1 MVVDYLTMRP
11 IDAPTYSQVLPVIDC
26 ATIMSDVKLR
36 QSERS
41 ISTKPAVENTYSI
54 LFDMATSGS

>member
-1 MVVDYLTMRP
+1 MSAN
-11 IDAPTYSQVLPVIDC
+11 IHKAAWAPNRRRIAKSVAHPLRLE
-26 ATIMSDVKLR
+26 VKLR